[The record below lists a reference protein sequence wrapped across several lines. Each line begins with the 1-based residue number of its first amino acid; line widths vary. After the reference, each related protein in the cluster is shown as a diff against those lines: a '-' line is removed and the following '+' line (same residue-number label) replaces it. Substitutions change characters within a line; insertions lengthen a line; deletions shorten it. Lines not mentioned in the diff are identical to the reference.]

1 MRLSKMNLGETKY
14 VIRGKER
21 NTGDYVY
28 ITNMI
33 VHHNC
38 INAKLF
44 DHPEDAKEWF
54 NDNFKEFMMRKI
66 NKVLDINTLEIVQI
80 TLQLNSTKK
89 LEVPKIEEESK

>member
-1 MRLSKMNLGETKY
+1 MKLSKIDLGETKY
-14 VIRGKER
+14 VLRGKR
-21 NTGDYVY
+21 KDTGDYVY
-28 ITNMI
+28 LSSMI
-33 VHHNC
+33 CHPNL

-44 DHPEDAKEWF
+44 DWVEDAEEWF
-54 NDNFKEFMMRKI
+54 NDNFQEFMMRKI

>member
-1 MRLSKMNLGETKY
+1 LSPNP
-14 VIRGKER
+14 
-21 NTGDYVY
+21 
-28 ITNMI
+28 
-33 VHHNC
+33 

-44 DHPEDAKEWF
+44 NWAEDAEEWF
-54 NDNFKEFMMRKI
+54 NDNFEEFMMRKI